1 VGRTKGAVLPA
12 WYGLRLAGRLVL
24 IAAATGYLTFM
35 KISHTMPFSPGLQV
49 ELAVGGWLILASQII
64 TALVTRPYGW
74 RRPWPYSER
83 RPRLGWRT
91 LRGRW
96 DLAVT
101 SALFALLIGTAAAV
115 GATGNVS
122 NDCTSAAT
130 CIKIDNWRVA
140 DGGYYRQYPFD
151 AAGNGNP
158 LAPWVRI
165 SRAEYVAEV
174 GTLLR
179 SAAFFGLVALTL
191 GMATN
196 LIAESSA
203 GQQPA

>member
-1 VGRTKGAVLPA
+1 M
-12 WYGLRLAGRLVL
+12 L
-24 IAAATGYLTFM
+24 IAAAAGYLVFM
-35 KISHTMPFSPGLQV
+35 TISHTLPFSPALQV
-49 ELAVGGWLILASQII
+49 ELAVGGWLVLVSQII
-64 TALVTRPYGW
+64 IAFVTRPYYGRSW
-74 RRPWPYSER
+74 PWLPSVR
-83 RPRLGWRT
+83 RPRLSLRT

-101 SALFALLIGTAAAV
+101 GALFALLIGTAAAV

-122 NDCTSAAT
+122 NACNSAAT
-130 CIKIDNWRVA
+130 CIKIDNWRAA
-140 DGGYYRQYPFD
+140 DGGYYRQYPYD

-158 LAPWVRI
+158 STPFVRI

-191 GMATN
+191 GMAVN
-196 LIAESSA
+196 VMAEGSA
-203 GQQPA
+203 ARPSTDG